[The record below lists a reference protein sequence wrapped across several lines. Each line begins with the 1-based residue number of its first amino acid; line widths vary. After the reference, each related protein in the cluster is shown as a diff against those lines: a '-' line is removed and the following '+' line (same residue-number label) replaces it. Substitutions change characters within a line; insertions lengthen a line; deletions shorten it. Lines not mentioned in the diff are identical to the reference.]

1 MARDRANIRVDM
13 LSNTDYRS
21 LGLAAQHLYKMLLI
35 HPTLNYAGV
44 ADWRPGRLAKITR
57 GVTASAVREAAAELQ
72 AGSYVYVDED
82 TEEVF
87 IRSFVRHDGLLARYR
102 MPIAMANA
110 YADIS
115 SPKIRRFFVH
125 ELRRLNVAN
134 PSMEYWKESRVSS
147 ILQEPYEDMK
157 TIGHSVGYEDEEAIG
172 NGVTHSVGYSIST
185 DETTPGATSTTT
197 PTTTSTEVD
206 KREAPKK
213 LGTRISEDFHVTSEM
228 AQWASAN
235 APNADIN
242 IETMKFKNYWEAL
255 PGRGATKI
263 NWTKTWQNWLL
274 NSRSFG
280 NAASKPTATDKI
292 RDTFAKGQA
301 LQAKFDQ
308 STQPELGQ

>member
-21 LGLAAQHLYKMLLI
+21 LGLAAQHLYKLLLI

-57 GVTASAVREAAAELQ
+57 GVTASAVRAAAAELQ

-125 ELRRLNVAN
+125 ELRRLNEAN
-134 PSMEYWKESRVSS
+134 PSMEYWKESRVAS
-147 ILQEPYEDMK
+147 ILQEPHEDMK
-157 TIGHSVGYEDEEAIG
+157 AVAFSMGDGERESMGQAI
-172 NGVTHSVGYSIST
+172 THSDGYSISA
-185 DETTPGATSTTT
+185 DEATPGATSTTT

-206 KREAPKK
+206 KRVAPKK
-213 LGTRISEDFHVTSEM
+213 RGARIPEDFQVTAGM
-228 AQWASAN
+228 AHWASVN
-235 APNADIN
+235 APNVNLDL
-242 IETMKFKNYWEAL
+242 ETTKFKNYWASKA
-255 PGRGATKI
+255 GRDASKLDWTRTWH
-263 NWTKTWQNWLL
+263 NWILS
-274 NSRSFG
+274 SRSPG
-280 NAASKPTATDKI
+280 AAFSKPTASDKI

-301 LQAKFDQ
+301 LQAQFNQ
-308 STQPELGQ
+308 TSQPELGA

>member
-21 LGLAAQHLYKMLLI
+21 LGLAAQHLYKLLLI

-82 TEEVF
+82 TEEVL

-115 SPKIRRFFVH
+115 SPNIRRYFIH
-125 ELRRLNVAN
+125 ELKRLCSDN
-134 PSMEYWKESRVSS
+134 PAMDCWKEPRVAG
-147 ILQEPYEDMK
+147 ILREPSEDLK
-157 TIGHSVGYEDEEAIG
+157 AIAYADTNAIG
-172 NGVTHSVGYSIST
+172 SPIEDSIGNSIGYGVST
-185 DETTPGATSTTT
+185 GESTPGATTT
-197 PTTTSTEVD
+197 PTTTTTSTEVD
-206 KREAPKK
+206 KREAPQKR
-213 LGTRISEDFHVTSEM
+213 GTRIPEDFHVTSEM

-235 APNADIN
+235 APNVDIN
-242 IETMKFKNYWEAL
+242 LETMKFKNHWESKA
-255 PGRGATKI
+255 GKDATKI
-263 NWTKTWQNWLL
+263 DWIKTWRNWILSPY
-274 NSRSFG
+274 SRG
-280 NAASKPTATDKI
+280 AAASRPTTSDKI
-292 RDTFAKGQA
+292 RSTLEKAQA
-301 LQAKFDQ
+301 LQSQFNQNA
-308 STQPELGQ
+308 QPELGQ